1 LKGGDIVK
9 EKKMTIIAVRVN
21 ETERKKLEE
30 KAKAKGMAVSTYLR
44 FLGLNK

>member
-1 LKGGDIVK
+1 MK
-9 EKKMTIIAVRVN
+9 EKKETVIAIRVN

-44 FLGLNK
+44 FLGLSK